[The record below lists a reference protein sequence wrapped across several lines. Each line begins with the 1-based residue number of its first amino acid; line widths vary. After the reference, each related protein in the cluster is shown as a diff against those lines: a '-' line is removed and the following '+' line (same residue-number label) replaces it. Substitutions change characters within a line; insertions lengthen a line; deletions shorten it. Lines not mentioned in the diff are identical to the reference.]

1 MSQTNLNVKAN
12 ARYLQPPSCS
22 FKSTSRD
29 KKAAWGNRFV
39 RDNNDL
45 LYDADPYSISN
56 RLKQSAKPRLSKAE
70 NEEDLLPMKKYQ
82 YSPIKQRCK
91 Y

>member
-1 MSQTNLNVKAN
+1 
-12 ARYLQPPSCS
+12 
-22 FKSTSRD
+22 
-29 KKAAWGNRFV
+29 V

-70 NEEDLLPMKKYQ
+70 NEEDLLPMKKY
-82 YSPIKQRCK
+82 
-91 Y
+91 